1 MWICYRWRCSRYFFQ
16 PFPTW
21 LFHLKSLW
29 HFFSWVL
36 QVLNPSSKTSQQIAE
51 TKKCSSHLP
60 RFNGAMHSCANCRR
74 HSSAKKLYNRRNLT
88 LKTSRSDESW
98 ILRWNPPVLRAR
110 LRLFFR
116 KLLQVFPKSFPSLI
130 QLKKKIFTTR
140 VVFRASHLVF
150 LLALGLHN
158 FFIVERTKT
167 ILIKYALKL

>member
-1 MWICYRWRCSRYFFQ
+1 MWICYRWRCPRYFFQ

-51 TKKCSSHLP
+51 TEKCSSHLS
-60 RFNGAMHSCANCRR
+60 RLNGAMHSCANCRR
-74 HSSAKKLYNRRNLT
+74 HSSAKKLYNSRNLT

-110 LRLFFR
+110 LWLFFR
-116 KLLQVFPKSFPSLI
+116 KLLQVFPKCFPSDTIEEKNLYDSSCF
-130 QLKKKIFTTR
+130 QSFSSR
-140 VVFRASHLVF
+140 V
-150 LLALGLHN
+150 
-158 FFIVERTKT
+158 FISTW
-167 ILIKYALKL
+167 IA